1 MPQSQLQELISP
13 AQSQILVLGAA
24 ILLTVIGAL
33 WGFVAARAPGLI
45 AALGGPLIYIGWQV
59 HGVLTARYGL
69 DSLALLMGE
78 AIFVIVAGAGLGW
91 LWSRLIAPKTAS
103 KTATQTAPAELVAES
118 ATAESAT
125 AATAREEA
133 EIHKE
138 N

>member
-24 ILLTVIGAL
+24 IALTVIGAL
-33 WGFVAARAPGLI
+33 WGFVAARARGLV
-45 AALGGPLIYIGWQV
+45 AAGGGPLVYIGWQI

-69 DSLALLMGE
+69 DSLALLLGE
-78 AIFVIVAGAGLGW
+78 AILVVVAGAGLGW
-91 LWSRLIAPKTAS
+91 MWSRLIAPKTA
-103 KTATQTAPAELVAES
+103 APTVAS
-118 ATAESAT
+118 PI
-125 AATAREEA
+125 EEA